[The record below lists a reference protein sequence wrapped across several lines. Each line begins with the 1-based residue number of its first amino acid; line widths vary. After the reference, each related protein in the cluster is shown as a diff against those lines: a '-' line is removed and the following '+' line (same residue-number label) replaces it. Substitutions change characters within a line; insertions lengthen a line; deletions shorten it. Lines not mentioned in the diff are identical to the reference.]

1 MISDLTEASQKVFLS
16 ADQDAKKNL
25 TKEEIQEYVE
35 ELNDKD
41 RDHLKENYD
50 G

>member
-1 MISDLTEASQKVFLS
+1 MISDLAEASQQVFLS
-16 ADQDAKKNL
+16 ADQDAKKDL

-35 ELNDKD
+35 ELDDKD
-41 RDHLKENYD
+41 RGRLKENYD